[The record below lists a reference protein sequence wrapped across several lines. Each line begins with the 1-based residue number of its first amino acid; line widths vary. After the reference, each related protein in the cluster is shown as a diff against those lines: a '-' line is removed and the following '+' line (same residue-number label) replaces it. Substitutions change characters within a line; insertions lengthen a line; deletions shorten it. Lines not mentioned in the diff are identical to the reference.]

1 MERWRVEAEAR
12 CAVIGCDRFDSSS
25 LQPSTINVTDQPL
38 VDSIRDLIRREGP
51 IPFARFM
58 EQALYHPEHGFYSSG
73 LCAIGRRGDYFTSVS
88 VGPLFG
94 RLLAGQ
100 FAEIWETLGRT
111 DDFVI
116 VEQGAHHGEF
126 ASDVLGALREQ
137 NPEFF
142 ATVRYRI
149 VEPFAVLR
157 QRQQGVLRSFR
168 ERTEWAESLET
179 MESFCGVHFSN
190 ELIDAMPVHLIVATG
205 EERRWRE
212 RLVEQTSCGFTF
224 VDRPIA
230 DPRLRLRLTKI
241 PPAPAGGYE
250 TEINLAALDWI
261 EVLAGKLRRGVVLIA
276 DYGLPRTEFYAPSRR
291 TGTLQCYA
299 DHRVLPSLL
308 EKVGQSDL
316 TTHVEWTSL
325 AEHAEE
331 CGLTIGGFTD
341 QHHFLTGLLSSHPD
355 LAAAGAKKNRAL
367 QTLIHPEFL
376 GVKFQFL
383 GLTKDFP
390 TDNSLGGFKF
400 ARDSRKAL
408 GLT

>member
-1 MERWRVEAEAR
+1 MPPYCVPT
-12 CAVIGCDRFDSSS
+12 RFTIHD
-25 LQPSTINVTDQPL
+25 LTIHVSTKP
-38 VDSIRDLIRREGP
+38 LIRSLREQIQRDGP

-58 EQALYHPEHGFYSSG
+58 EQALYHPEHGYYSSG
-73 LCAIGRRGDYFTSVS
+73 RCAIGRRGDYFTSVS

-100 FAEIWETLGRT
+100 FAEIWETLGRP

-126 ASDVLGALREQ
+126 ASDVLGALREHH
-137 NPEFF
+137 PEFF

-157 QRQQGVLRSFR
+157 HHQQGVLRPFR

-212 RLVEQTSCGFTF
+212 RLVEQTLRGFTF
-224 VDRPIA
+224 VDRPIT
-230 DPRLRLRLTKI
+230 DPRLRLHLTKI
-241 PPAPAGGYE
+241 PPAPDGGYA

-261 EVLAGKLRRGVVLIA
+261 EVLAGKLRRGVVLAA
-276 DYGLPRTEFYAPSRR
+276 DYGLPRHEFYAPGRH
-291 TGTLQCYA
+291 TGTLQSYA
-299 DHRVLPSLL
+299 NHRVLPSPL
-308 EKVGQSDL
+308 ESVGQSDL

-325 AEHAEE
+325 AEQAKES
-331 CGLTIGGFTD
+331 GLTIEGFTD
-341 QHHFLTGLLSSHPD
+341 QHHFLTGLLSTHPE
-355 LAAAGAKKNRAL
+355 LAAAGAEKSRAL

-376 GVKFQFL
+376 GTKFQFL
-383 GLTKDFP
+383 GLTKEFP
-390 TDNSLGGFKF
+390 PEASLEGFKF